1 MVFGQIS
8 DKDVLLL
15 KVIKCN
21 VGDNQIW
28 GYLAQYQHN
37 IGYTPQANPHQ
48 GEENVPIKILM
59 KFQTPCNKGLIR
71 ETNMGYVALKRV
83 VTQLF
88 CFTKLIIH
96 NRTING

>member
-1 MVFGQIS
+1 M
-8 DKDVLLL
+8 
-15 KVIKCN
+15 KCN

-59 KFQTPCNKGLIR
+59 KFFPPAIKD
-71 ETNMGYVALKRV
+71 
-83 VTQLF
+83 
-88 CFTKLIIH
+88 
-96 NRTING
+96 